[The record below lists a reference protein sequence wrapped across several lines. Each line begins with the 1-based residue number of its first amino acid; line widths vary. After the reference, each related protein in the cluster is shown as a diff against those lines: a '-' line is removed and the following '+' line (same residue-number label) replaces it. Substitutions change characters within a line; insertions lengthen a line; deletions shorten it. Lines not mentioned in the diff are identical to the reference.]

1 MGGGSSQPCRI
12 PATFFPTLP
21 VMVCT
26 KWVLTGVRCP
36 EESSALSEARMKC
49 CFYATAVLGIFK
61 ASREIKCK
69 ECALK
74 ERTM

>member
-1 MGGGSSQPCRI
+1 MQDYCN
-12 PATFFPTLP
+12 FLP
-21 VMVCT
+21 DT
-26 KWVLTGVRCP
+26 AHHGVRKVDVNRC
-36 EESSALSEARMKC
+36 ALPRGEQCAEARMKC

-74 ERTM
+74 ECTM